1 MYYFIDLCHGIGGLR
16 KGFERTGA
24 YACIL
29 AADIDENS
37 QNLYRATFGMPKPL
51 GDIFSD
57 EVYQAI
63 KETDYDILL
72 AGLNGL
78 DDKIFFR
85 ILEIIEEGQPKAFVL
100 EMDTS
105 TQTKS
110 LIKIAKHFCT
120 KHKYYLMGYEK
131 SIEDVTL
138 NQINFG
144 VPESLERVWIIGIHE
159 KESRCDDPI
168 FMQLN
173 KKNHFECYKYTD
185 FNPEKNILQKRGF
198 DWGFGNNR
206 FKFLMGTPVAAQK
219 RLVEEATSI
228 PMAASVALDLI
239 TLLK

>member
-24 YACIL
+24 YACVL

-37 QNLYRATFGMPKPL
+37 QNLYRATFGMPRPL

-78 DDKIFFR
+78 NDEVFFR
-85 ILEIIEEGQPKAFVL
+85 ILEIIEGDQPKAFVL

-105 TQTKS
+105 IQTKS
-110 LIKIAKHFCT
+110 LIKVCQHFC
-120 KHKYYLMGYEK
+120 KEHEYHLVGYDNN
-131 SIEDVTL
+131 IENITL
-138 NQINFG
+138 DQVNFG
-144 VPESLERVWIIGIHE
+144 VPESCERVWVIGIQ
-159 KESRCDDPI
+159 KESLHTDDPI

-173 KKNHFECYKYTD
+173 KKNHFECYKYVD
-185 FNPEKNILQKRGF
+185 FDPSENPIQRRGF
-198 DWGFGNNR
+198 DWGFGSKK
-206 FKFLMGTPVAAQK
+206 FKFLPGTPSVAK
-219 RLVEEATSI
+219 NILIENATSI
-228 PMAASVALDLI
+228 PMAASVALDLMTWI
-239 TLLK
+239 K

>member
-16 KGFERTGA
+16 KAFERTGA
-24 YACIL
+24 YACVL

-37 QNLYRATFGMPKPL
+37 RNLYKSIFGTPKPL
-51 GDIFSD
+51 GDVTTKEVD
-57 EVYQAI
+57 EVI
-63 KETDYDILL
+63 KRTNYDILL

-78 DDKIFFR
+78 GDTIFFK
-85 ILEIIEEGQPKAFVL
+85 ILEIIERDKPKAFVL

-105 TQTKS
+105 VQTKS

-120 KHKYYLMGYEK
+120 EHKYHLMGYEK

-144 VPESLERVWIIGIHE
+144 VPESLERVWIVGIHE
-159 KESRCDDPI
+159 KESRCDDPV

-173 KKNHFECYKYTD
+173 KKNHFECYKYID
-185 FNPEKNILQKRGF
+185 FDPEKNILQKRGF

-219 RLVEEATSI
+219 RLIEEATSI
-228 PMAASVALDLI
+228 PMAASVALDLM